1 MDADTSENGREALF
15 KIVHNR
21 YDLVFLDHMM
31 PEMDGVEIA
40 KRIRARDGEYYKK
53 IPLIALSANAVS
65 GARELFIEAGMN
77 DFISKPIDS
86 GQLNTILAK
95 YLPPE
100 KTTINFSAA
109 SPHKLR
115 HEYTIDN
122 EIIWNNDERKIF
134 REISLI
140 RYLDAREGIAHTGN
154 HVEGYIKVLRQFIE
168 GVDKNIAKIKEDLRN
183 EDWNDYAI
191 LIHAYKGTLAIIGA
205 GKLSDR
211 AARLEEAAKNIVEA
225 MRRTENTD
233 ALKYLN
239 LKKNLKL
246 CREETLPLCAAIVTL
261 RDELA
266 ATSLVDKT
274 PVEKTK
280 IEAPELKE
288 KLAAFKTACE
298 LFKADDADALSDE
311 LKKSTFSEEAD
322 EDIRDI
328 CKLAES
334 FRFAEAI
341 VKIQRLLEKL

>member
-65 GARELFIEAGMN
+65 GARELFIESGMN

-115 HEYTIDN
+115 HEDTIDN
-122 EIIWNNDERKIF
+122 EIIWNDDERKIF

-140 RYLDAREGIAHTGN
+140 RYLDTTEGIAHTGN
-154 HVEGYIKVLRQFIE
+154 HVEGYLKVLRQFIE
-168 GVDKNIAKIKEDLRN
+168 GVDKNIAKIKDDLRN
-183 EDWNDYAI
+183 EDWSDYAI
-191 LIHAYKGTLAIIGA
+191 LVHAYKGTLAIIGA
-205 GKLSDR
+205 GKLSER

-233 ALKYLN
+233 DVKSLN
-239 LKKNLKL
+239 LNKSLKL
-246 CREETLPLCAAIVTL
+246 CQEETLPLCGAIVTL
-261 RDELA
+261 RDALE
-266 ATSLVDKT
+266 ATSLVNKT
-274 PVEKTK
+274 PVEKTT
-280 IEAPELKE
+280 IEAPALKE
-288 KLAAFKTACE
+288 KLAALKAACE

-311 LKKSTFSEEAD
+311 LEKSAFSEEVDA
-322 EDIRDI
+322 EVSAI
-328 CKLAES
+328 CKLTAS
-334 FRFAEAI
+334 FCFDEAA
-341 VKIQRLLEKL
+341 VKIQRLLETL